1 MAQQRILCV
10 AYGQAV
16 KERRCQELMAA
27 GYSVVGTTTVKHAA
41 PLLVSN
47 EFDLVI
53 VGVQFTDEEK
63 EKLVS
68 LARDKYHIPVLL
80 VCGGEMDEGIVAA
93 DRVFAAQGEEVLL
106 KAAARL
112 MHQKKAMAAAA

>member
-16 KERRCQELMAA
+16 KERRCHELMAA
-27 GYSVVGTTTVKHAA
+27 GYSVIGTTTVMHAA

-53 VGVQFTDEEK
+53 VGVQFTDEEA
-63 EKLVS
+63 S
-68 LARDKYHIPVLL
+68 S
-80 VCGGEMDEGIVAA
+80 GESVGNW
-93 DRVFAAQGEEVLL
+93 RAQPCS
-106 KAAARL
+106 
-112 MHQKKAMAAAA
+112 

>member
-1 MAQQRILCV
+1 
-10 AYGQAV
+10 
-16 KERRCQELMAA
+16 MAA
-27 GYSVVGTTTVKHAA
+27 GYSVIGTTTVKHAE
-41 PLLVSN
+41 PLLVGN
-47 EFDLVI
+47 AFDLVI

-80 VCGGEMDEGIVAA
+80 VCGGEMDEGIIAD